1 MYYTGGPAFSHFR
14 LDKLL
19 DTAKT
24 LEPTLPTLIN
34 LTAQYLYIVDIE
46 GVLSETEETRLRTL
60 LPSSQSPQNPLIQ
73 NGELLVIPH
82 PGLFHLGIVRLLI
95 LLMFVVCPQ

>member
-24 LEPTLPTLIN
+24 LEPTLIN

-46 GVLSETEETRLRTL
+46 GVLSETEETVLVQDGSVASRVLFQLSTVT
-60 LPSSQSPQNPLIQ
+60 PITTIKVTSSLNDLQYY
-73 NGELLVIPH
+73 G
-82 PGLFHLGIVRLLI
+82 
-95 LLMFVVCPQ
+95 